1 MAKKKSSMRA
11 RFNILFCETPVMSE
25 NPKGCLSMDLDLA
38 PENHHV

>member
-38 PENHHV
+38 PENYV